1 MGKAATITVAS
12 LAVGVVVGVVFRL
25 LYPLVAVTP
34 QLAALF
40 ALAGLLVVLAARG
53 VWRLYRPAAK
63 EGGAD
68 G

>member
-1 MGKAATITVAS
+1 MGKAATITVTS
-12 LAVGVVVGVVFRL
+12 LAVGVVVGVLFRV

-53 VWRLYRPAAK
+53 AWRLYRPAAK